1 MTTMRTVDHRGGA
14 PLAPAPR
21 DLTRTAVLIG
31 VVLTAVVVL
40 VVSLSGLFGP
50 RREAVSAAPEPS
62 VVAAGHRAD
71 PPRASEGS
79 IDVVEGAVSTEEGE
93 AVPDLSSMVDAEPIT
108 GTETTGDAVPR
119 PLPACTQQVSDATRF
134 QTAIDDA
141 GADEVICIMSASVRK
156 PLVRPGA
163 ATALAFARSQL
174 GKDYVWGGNGAKDG
188 GFDCSGL
195 TTAAFAAAGVHLPR
209 TAQTQ
214 YNAGPR
220 LSRNQQ
226 IQAGDLVF
234 FGSGPRSITHVGLA
248 VSSTQMINAPQTG
261 EVIKVGPIH
270 RRDFIGATRP
280 TRPTE
285 DPVD

>member
-1 MTTMRTVDHRGGA
+1 MRTAGYRGGA

-31 VVLTAVVVL
+31 VALTAVVVL
-40 VVSLSGLFGP
+40 VVTLSGLFGP
-50 RREAVSAAPEPS
+50 RREAVSASPEPPVTS
-62 VVAAGHRAD
+62 AGHRAGTPKTSD
-71 PPRASEGS
+71 EDSVTTDESA
-79 IDVVEGAVSTEEGE
+79 
-93 AVPDLSSMVDAEPIT
+93 AVPDLSSMVDAEPVT
-108 GTETTGDAVPR
+108 GTETTGDAVSR
-119 PLPACTQQVSDATRF
+119 PLPACTRQVSDATRF
-134 QTAIDDA
+134 QTAVDDA
-141 GADEVICIMSASVRK
+141 DADEVICIMSASVRA

-163 ATALAFARSQL
+163 ATALAFARAQL
-174 GKDYVWGGNGAKDG
+174 GKDYVWGGNGAEDG

-270 RRDFIGATRP
+270 RKDFIGATRP
-280 TRPTE
+280 ARPTE
-285 DPVD
+285 DPID